1 MGREGTSTKFYNSA
15 FLRNKGTCLWFQFQE
30 NMDFDVVVAA
40 LPALAACPPNYF
52 IVKQVL
58 SILMIITNHPPPP
71 DLLVDVRD
79 RLCVWQGRD
88 IFCMFSDHSY
98 GFYEITGENLETF
111 LDLVQKTMTASMGR
125 KIIGHNL

>member
-1 MGREGTSTKFYNSA
+1 
-15 FLRNKGTCLWFQFQE
+15 
-30 NMDFDVVVAA
+30 MDFDVVVAA

-58 SILMIITNHPPPP
+58 SILMIITNPPPPP